1 MQEIKNFLETNYI
14 WNNDYK
20 SWLISLLI
28 FISSYFILYFFKKII
43 ISRITQLTKKTST
56 KADDIL
62 ADAIN
67 SISQPFYFTVSV
79 YAGSRYLELS
89 EFVNEIIQNVTMII
103 VVIYLTIGIQKIT
116 MYLINVFW
124 HKKKDQIDIGED
136 FNGFLNTA
144 IGAVLWTLAIVLV
157 LQNLGYNITAL
168 VGGLGV
174 IGIAI
179 AFALQNVL
187 SDLFAYFIIMLDKPF
202 KNGDFIIIGEDMGTV
217 KKIGKKTTRIS
228 TLEGQEL
235 IISNKELSE
244 ARINNYGR
252 MNTRRV
258 VFKIGVTYNT
268 PRHKL
273 AKVTKIIESIIEAQ
287 EKAKMDRSNLYNFG
301 DYSLDFETVY
311 FIATPDYNAFMDIQE
326 KINFSII
333 EAFEKE
339 GIDFAYPTQTILV
352 EKNK

>member
-1 MQEIKNFLETNYI
+1 
-14 WNNDYK
+14 
-20 SWLISLLI
+20 
-28 FISSYFILYFFKKII
+28 
-43 ISRITQLTKKTST
+43 
-56 KADDIL
+56 
-62 ADAIN
+62 
-67 SISQPFYFTVSV
+67 
-79 YAGSRYLELS
+79 
-89 EFVNEIIQNVTMII
+89 MII
-103 VVIYLTIGIQKIT
+103 VVIYLTIGIQKIA
-116 MYLINVFW
+116 MYLINTIW
-124 HKKKDQIDIGED
+124 HKKKDEIDIGED
-136 FNGFLNTA
+136 FNSFLNTA
-144 IGAVLWTLAIVLV
+144 IGAILWTLAIVLV

-202 KNGDFIIIGEDMGTV
+202 KKGDFIIVGEDMGTV

-258 VFKIGVTYNT
+258 VFKIGVTYET
-268 PRHKL
+268 PRQKL
-273 AKVTKIIESIIEAQ
+273 AKVTDIIKSIIETQ
-287 EKAKMDRSNLYNFG
+287 DKAKIDRSNLYNFG

-311 FIATPDYNAFMDIQE
+311 YIATPDYNTFMDIQE

-333 EAFEKE
+333 QAFEEE
-339 GIDFAYPTQTILV
+339 GIQFAYPTQTILV
-352 EKNK
+352 EKN